1 MSQDKS
7 TEVPQ
12 ETGSAPP
19 KKVRCRV
26 RRRVPFFQYRT
37 FWFLLFVLLGIV
49 FTAMLNRAMNDR
61 EYQDKFANYLWEKS
75 QIRLK
80 FYDIKFNLFTGK
92 VGGSELSV
100 YAQKNRTL
108 LSLSEFTLK
117 YNPFYLWIGRF
128 KITGVRARE
137 FFLDTSQAV
146 KAKSKNKKFD
156 PKMIP
161 FFLKHVHL
169 KQAAINKF
177 DWLQPRGGHVLM
189 DDIQLTSKFGSGLH
203 TSPLQLRVNGL
214 EYRGHKQH
222 AFVKRLAL
230 DGFFLFD
237 FSQPL
242 IFDQSRIS
250 AQVSLTD
257 ALFGFYRR
265 PKPWLTDAVFA
276 KDLEPLIRQYYREI
290 PD

>member
-1 MSQDKS
+1 
-7 TEVPQ
+7 
-12 ETGSAPP
+12 
-19 KKVRCRV
+19 
-26 RRRVPFFQYRT
+26 
-37 FWFLLFVLLGIV
+37 
-49 FTAMLNRAMNDR
+49 MLNRAMNDR

-156 PKMIP
+156 P
-161 FFLKHVHL
+161 
-169 KQAAINKF
+169 
-177 DWLQPRGGHVLM
+177 
-189 DDIQLTSKFGSGLH
+189 
-203 TSPLQLRVNGL
+203 
-214 EYRGHKQH
+214 
-222 AFVKRLAL
+222 
-230 DGFFLFD
+230 
-237 FSQPL
+237 
-242 IFDQSRIS
+242 
-250 AQVSLTD
+250 
-257 ALFGFYRR
+257 
-265 PKPWLTDAVFA
+265 
-276 KDLEPLIRQYYREI
+276 
-290 PD
+290 